1 MNNQYHNSIE
11 LAPGSLKRAR
21 GEGSSGVFKRVR
33 GEGSSGAIKNASIQ
47 YLYVM
52 SANHRYP
59 TRKPISHSFPDTIH
73 HANRS
78 IIIGG
83 YSVWLYNNFVEGLG

>member
-1 MNNQYHNSIE
+1 MNNPYHNSIE
-11 LAPGSLKRAR
+11 LAPELSERAR
-21 GEGSSGVFKRVR
+21 ARVRKGAFKRVR
-33 GEGSSGAIKNASIQ
+33 GTGTSGAIKKASRL

-83 YSVWLYNNFVEGLG
+83 YIVRLFNNLVDGLG